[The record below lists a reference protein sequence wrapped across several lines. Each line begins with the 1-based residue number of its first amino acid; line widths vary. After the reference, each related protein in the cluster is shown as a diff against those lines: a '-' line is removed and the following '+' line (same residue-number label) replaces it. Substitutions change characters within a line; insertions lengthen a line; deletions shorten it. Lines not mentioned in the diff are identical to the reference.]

1 MPVFTCTMCGRC
13 CEGRGG
19 IVLSVKDLT
28 RLSGHLEI
36 SPAEFSDYYGEPR
49 GGKLVIRS
57 GADGYCVFYRAG
69 EGCSVH
75 AGRPDICRAWPFF
88 KGNLLDGVS
97 LQMAA
102 SDCPGINLE
111 VGAEEFARQGLEYL
125 REHGLVADDDDESAA
140 NALKISK

>member
-49 GGKLVIRS
+49 GGKLVIRA
-57 GADGYCVFYRAG
+57 GDDGFCVFFKPG
-69 EGCSVH
+69 KGCLVH
-75 AGRPDICRAWPFF
+75 AARPDICRAWPFF
-88 KGNLLDGVS
+88 RGNLVDEIS
-97 LQMAA
+97 LEMAA
-102 SDCPGINLE
+102 SDCPGIKLE
-111 VGAEEFARQGLEYL
+111 RGFEEFRRQGLEYL
-125 REHGLVADDDDESAA
+125 RENGLIADEADDVAA
-140 NALKISK
+140 NALKVQK